1 MSLSLARW
9 KNHVPSGTDLR
20 DAKREAVLREAS
32 ASFNKRGYHGTS
44 LDDIASR
51 LNVTKPA
58 LYYYFPNKQAMLKA
72 CFDQAMDVA
81 FANIARARRDGGTG
95 REKLRIALSDLL
107 EYFVGEHSI
116 AITVLEEGS
125 LSPADFQAVKA
136 ERRRFEHALR
146 SFVRAGIKDGSIIP
160 CDPKLVVLVLLGALS
175 WVPRW
180 YRPDG
185 AWSRTKLN
193 ALVSDLL
200 ERMVSTDP
208 VDGFRGAPRP
218 RPPASRD

>member
-1 MSLSLARW
+1 MARW
-9 KNHVPSGTDLR
+9 KNGVPSRSELH
-20 DAKREAVLREAS
+20 DAKRDAVLREAS

-44 LDDIASR
+44 LDEIAQR

-72 CFDQAMDVA
+72 CFDVAMEAA
-81 FANIARARRDGGTG
+81 FDNLARAGREGRNG
-95 REKLRIALSDLL
+95 REKLKIALSDLL
-107 EYFVGEHSI
+107 EHFLGDQSV

-125 LSPADFQAVKA
+125 LSPDDLEAVKA

-146 SFVRAGIKDGSIIP
+146 AFVREGIRDGSIVA
-160 CDPKLVVLVLLGALS
+160 CDPKLVVLTLLGAVS

-185 AWSRTKLN
+185 AWTRPKLN
-193 ALVSDLL
+193 ALLSELL
-200 ERMVSTDP
+200 ERAISSEPVERLST
-208 VDGFRGAPRP
+208 PR
-218 RPPASRD
+218 RKQAESKR